1 MGSCSDSRRQMR
13 VGMDLGV
20 PGGWAP
26 MVHSVCPHN
35 ELSALMMRTLAPTP
49 PMVSDVL
56 GADVKEMFSIF
67 RRFVRRYD
75 GSKWSNLQTASS
87 YSGRLRRRYMEAW
100 RSLEDSRSLEWYDFI
115 IKPFLKAEKF
125 NVTAKWPKPRMIFP
139 RSPRYNL
146 RLASWLKPF
155 EHWLWGRLLGRH
167 LFDTG
172 EGRVVAKGLSPR
184 RRANLIRRKFGALE
198 DCVVVEVDGKAF
210 EAHVGIDQLR
220 EEHSIYSAAFGGEP
234 ALMSLLGHQ
243 LRLKGTLSCG
253 AKFSRE
259 GGRASGDFNTGMG
272 NSIIMLC
279 TVGAAMRRLYSGLP
293 WDILVD
299 GDNALLFVRG
309 CDSHL
314 LESLPGIVEAS
325 SGHEL
330 AVEKQ
335 VRVFEEIRFGQ
346 SAPIELG
353 QGRGMTMVR
362 DFRKVISNAT
372 ASHRW
377 LREPRFATRW
387 LSGVSACE
395 LSLARGVPILQSFS
409 VALYRRFG
417 GISFPEF
424 PFEDYLAMGSWFAS
438 EDDVLEVSE
447 ESRLSFERAFGVSPD
462 VQISMERDLERRV
475 MESPSP
481 FGPFGV
487 VSLPLADDG
496 QLSPSQLPPGYPG
509 TENISF

>member
-1 MGSCSDSRRQMR
+1 
-13 VGMDLGV
+13 
-20 PGGWAP
+20 
-26 MVHSVCPHN
+26 MVHAVCPHN
-35 ELSALMMRTLAPTP
+35 ELSALMMRTLAPVP
-49 PMVSDVL
+49 PMVGDVL
-56 GADVKEMFSIF
+56 GDDVKEMFGIF

-100 RSLEDSRSLEWYDFI
+100 RSLEDVRYLDRYDFLL
-115 IKPFLKAEKF
+115 KPFLKAEKF
-125 NVTAKWPKPRMIFP
+125 NVAAKWPKPRMIFP

-167 LFDTG
+167 LFGVG

-184 RRANLIRRKFGALE
+184 RRANLIMRKFSALE

-210 EAHVGIDQLR
+210 EAHIGIDQLR
-220 EEHSIYSAAFGGEP
+220 EEHSVYLSAYGGSKEL
-234 ALMSLLGHQ
+234 ARILREQ
-243 LRLKGTLSCG
+243 LWLKGVLSCG
-253 AKFSRE
+253 ARFKRE

-272 NSIIMLC
+272 NSILMLC
-279 TVGAAMRRLYSGLP
+279 IVGAAMRRLYSGLP

-299 GDNALLFVRG
+299 GDNALLFVRSRDRG
-309 CDSHL
+309 L
-314 LESLPGIVEAS
+314 LDLLPGLVERS

-346 SAPIELG
+346 SAPVDLG
-353 QGRGMTMVR
+353 MGRGMTMVR
-362 DFRKVISNAT
+362 DYRKVVSGAT

-377 LREPRFATRW
+377 LREPSFATRW

-395 LSLARGVPILQSFS
+395 LSLARGVPILQSWA
-409 VALYRRFG
+409 VAMCRRFG
-417 GISFPEF
+417 GVRFPEF
-424 PFEDYLAMGSWFAS
+424 PFEDYLVMGAWFAS
-438 EDDVLEVSE
+438 EDDVLEVSVE
-447 ESRLSFERAFGVSPD
+447 ARLSFERAFGVSPD
-462 VQISMERDLERRV
+462 VQISMERDIEARV

-481 FGPFGV
+481 FGPFAV
-487 VSLPLADDG
+487 VSLPISDLGD
-496 QLSPSQLPPGYPG
+496 LPPSQLPPGYPG
-509 TENISF
+509 TEDISS

>member
-1 MGSCSDSRRQMR
+1 
-13 VGMDLGV
+13 MDLGV

-35 ELSALMMRTLAPTP
+35 ELSAVMMRSLAPTP
-49 PMVSDVL
+49 AMV
-56 GADVKEMFSIF
+56 ADDLAPGVKAVFGTL

-100 RSLEDSRSLEWYDFI
+100 RSLEDDRYLDRWDFL

-125 NVTAKWPKPRMIFP
+125 NVAAKWPKPRMIFP

-155 EHWLWGRLLGRH
+155 EHWLWGRLTGRH
-167 LFDTG
+167 LFGSG

-184 RRANLIRRKFGALE
+184 RRANLIRRKFSALE

-220 EEHSIYSAAFGGEP
+220 EEHQVYLSAYRGDARL
-234 ALMSLLGHQ
+234 ADLLGRQ
-243 LRLKGTLSCG
+243 LRLKGVLSCG
-253 AKFSRE
+253 AKFDRE

-272 NSIIMLC
+272 NSIVMLC
-279 TVGAAMRRLYSGLP
+279 VVGAAMLSLYPGLP

-309 CDSHL
+309 CDRHL
-314 LESLPGIVEAS
+314 LDDLPGIVEQS

-346 SAPIELG
+346 SAPLDLG
-353 QGRGMTMVR
+353 MGRGLTMVR
-362 DFRKVISNAT
+362 DYRKVISNAT

-377 LREPRFATRW
+377 LREPRFAARW

-395 LSLARGVPILQSFS
+395 LSLARGVPILQSYAA
-409 VALYRRFG
+409 ALNRRFG
-417 GISFPEF
+417 SVRFPDF
-424 PFEDYLAMGSWFAS
+424 PFEDYLVMGAWFAS
-438 EDDVLEVSE
+438 GDDVLEVSDE
-447 ESRLSFERAFGVSPD
+447 ARLGFERAFGVPPD
-462 VQISMERDLERRV
+462 VQVSMERDLEKRV
-475 MESPSP
+475 LEAPSP
-481 FGPFGV
+481 FGPFQV
-487 VSLPLADDG
+487 VSLPLSDDG
-496 QLSPSQLPPGYPG
+496 ELPPSQLPPGYPG
-509 TENISF
+509 AFDISY

>member
-1 MGSCSDSRRQMR
+1 
-13 VGMDLGV
+13 MDMGV

-49 PMVSDVL
+49 PMVSAEL
-56 GADVKEMFSIF
+56 GNDVKEMFGIF

-75 GSKWSNLQTASS
+75 GVKWSNLQTASS
-87 YSGRLRRRYMEAW
+87 YSGRLRRRYLEAW
-100 RSLEDSRSLEWYDFI
+100 ASLEEQRFLDRFDFVL
-115 IKPFLKAEKF
+115 KPFLKAEKF
-125 NVTAKWPKPRMIFP
+125 NVAAKWPKPRMIFP

-167 LFDTG
+167 LFGVG
-172 EGRVVAKGLSPR
+172 ESRVVAKGLSPR
-184 RRANLIRRKFGALE
+184 RRANLIGRKFRSLE

-210 EAHVGIDQLR
+210 EAHIGKDQLA
-220 EEHSIYSAAFGGEP
+220 EEHSIYLAAFGGDTRL
-234 ALMSLLGHQ
+234 AAMLRHQ
-243 LRLKGTLSCG
+243 LMLKGRLSCG
-253 AKFSRE
+253 ARFSRE

-279 TVGAAMRRLYSGLP
+279 VVGAVMRRLFSGLP

-309 CDSHL
+309 VDRAL
-314 LESLPGIVEAS
+314 LDSLPDLVLAA

-346 SAPIELG
+346 SAPMDLG
-353 QGRGMTMVR
+353 MGRGFTMVR
-362 DFRKVISNAT
+362 DFRKVLSNST

-377 LREPRFATRW
+377 LREASFATRW
-387 LSGVSACE
+387 LSGVAGCE
-395 LSLARGVPILQSFS
+395 LSLARGVPILQSYAA
-409 VALYRRFG
+409 ALYRRFG
-417 GISFPEF
+417 HVSFPDF
-424 PFEDYLAMGSWFAS
+424 PFEDYLVMGAWFAS
-438 EDDVLEVSE
+438 GDDVLEVSE
-447 ESRLSFERAFGVSPD
+447 EARLSFERAFGVSPD
-462 VQISMERDLERRV
+462 VQVSMERDIEERV
-475 MESPSP
+475 WKSPSP
-481 FGPFGV
+481 FGPFQV
-487 VSLPLADDG
+487 VSLPLSDSG
-496 QLSPSQLPPGYPG
+496 ELPPSQLPPGYPG
-509 TENISF
+509 AEGISF